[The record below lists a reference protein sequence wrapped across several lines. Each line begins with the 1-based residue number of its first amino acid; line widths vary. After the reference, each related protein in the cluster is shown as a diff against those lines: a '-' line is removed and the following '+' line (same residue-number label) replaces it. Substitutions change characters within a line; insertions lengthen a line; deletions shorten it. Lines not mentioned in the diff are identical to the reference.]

1 MDIIQTIDAL
11 ASFRFPCSSL
21 ISFALEI
28 TPSQFVRKEGLVFNS
43 SPSENSSSVE
53 LFGSEVSRSSFER
66 LFDGF

>member
-28 TPSQFVRKEGLVFNS
+28 TPSQFIRKEGLVFWDYPNKMEWAVVS
-43 SPSENSSSVE
+43 S
-53 LFGSEVSRSSFER
+53 
-66 LFDGF
+66 